1 MPILHSIA
9 GGVFPFPPLITDLVK
24 RLPPP
29 TTFQGPFVKIDEFL
43 KQMQSVQLSH
53 TDNILTED
61 FQLNYVYLN
70 GEPMREMEHLSHVQ
84 PTQAAIHAHG
94 GGYGGHKR
102 PARDTGHS
110 SQAGNSDDEDSK
122 KGKTMDIYKQRQYK
136 KLMQHN

>member
-1 MPILHSIA
+1 MPVLHSIA

-43 KQMQSVQLSH
+43 AQMQSLELRH
-53 TDNILTED
+53 TDSILTED
-61 FQLNYVYLN
+61 FQLSYVYLS

-84 PTQAAIHAHG
+84 QAHMSH
-94 GGYGGHKR
+94 GHKR
-102 PARDTGHS
+102 PARDSANAVH
-110 SQAGNSDDEDSK
+110 SDDEDSK

-136 KLMQHN
+136 KLMQQN